1 MLGKIPVSFMSKAE
15 VELLVHL
22 ILTYK
27 DAFTFEEH
35 ERGTF
40 NVDYFPPYEMLTVLH
55 EPWMKKN
62 IRILLG
68 QMDEVLRLL
77 QEQFDSGKY
86 KWLASSYR
94 SVIFVVEKKSGLL
107 CLMHDLQPLNR
118 VTIRDAG
125 LPPQIDEMTEQFT
138 G

>member
-1 MLGKIPVSFMSKAE
+1 
-15 VELLVHL
+15 
-22 ILTYK
+22 
-27 DAFTFEEH
+27 
-35 ERGTF
+35 
-40 NVDYFPPYEMLTVLH
+40 
-55 EPWMKKN
+55 MKNN

-68 QMDEVLRLL
+68 WMDEVLRLL

-86 KWLASSYR
+86 EWLASSYR
-94 SVIFVVEKKSGLL
+94 SVIFVVEKKSRLL

-125 LPPQIDEMTEQFT
+125 LPPRIDEMIEQFT